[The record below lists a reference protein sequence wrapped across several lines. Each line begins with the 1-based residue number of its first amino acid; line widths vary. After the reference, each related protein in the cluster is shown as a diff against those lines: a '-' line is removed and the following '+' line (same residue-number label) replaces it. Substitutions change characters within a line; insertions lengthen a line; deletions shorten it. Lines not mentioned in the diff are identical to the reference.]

1 MADPSEEVLQSEPR
15 GSGQTLLPA
24 LRTYWPWVLVGAVVF
39 AVVAFAVSA
48 ERSSRYRASGN
59 VFLVT
64 AQDAPVPVEGQT
76 VDPVRRVR
84 NEAEVMMSR
93 DVAGSA
99 SRRLGTMTTADVLS
113 AVEATPSTKT
123 DIVTLSA
130 SAGSA
135 RESVR
140 LLNAVEAAYETLT
153 RERAQAAY
161 QNVLAQLQ
169 RDRSDAEARLRAVQG
184 TLTVDPNNA
193 EAGARQSELLS
204 QDIASIQEQATELSL
219 KQLNAERPV
228 RLFAHFDPPTKKIS
242 PNPLRNAVL
251 GALLGAFVATL
262 LVWWRASRSRFAVRP
277 SVAAA
282 RLGLPLLGDVPAKQ
296 SGRPTGTRGGPR
308 DTYHWIVAI
317 VDRAVQECPSKVII
331 VTGADDTRASASVVG
346 NLAAAAQEAGRP
358 AVLVDA
364 DARTAFL
371 TSALDADA
379 VPGFSDVVAEDLSV
393 TDVGL
398 SRDIDGTTIQFVPIG
413 TRRLGTGG
421 FYSSGGAIDALR
433 AFDGAAGEVYLH
445 LPPLPTS
452 PETAALAHEAAGVV
466 AVVRPRTPLASL
478 DRLGAVAEAFDLN
491 MLGYVFDRQVWSGEG
506 PRRLVERVPRRLVE
520 KVSSLIGGAADGSS
534 TVSTEPAATKSNQRV
549 PKQDSRRSRSSRR
562 LKVPAGR
569 RERR

>member
-1 MADPSEEVLQSEPR
+1 MADPSEVVLQSEPR
-15 GSGQTLLPA
+15 GPAQTLLRA
-24 LRTYWPWVLVGAVVF
+24 LRSYWPWVLVGAVVF

-93 DVAGSA
+93 DVASRA
-99 SRRLGTMTTADVLS
+99 SRQLGTMTTADVLS

-169 RDRSDAEARLRAVQG
+169 RDRSDVEARLRAVQG
-184 TLTVDPNNA
+184 TLTVDPNSA
-193 EAGARQSELLS
+193 EAARQSELLS

-219 KQLNAERPV
+219 KQLNAETPV
-228 RLFAHFDPPTKKIS
+228 RLFAPLDPPTKKIS

-251 GALLGAFVATL
+251 GALLGASVATL
-262 LVWWRASRSRFAVRP
+262 LVWWRASRSRVAVRP

-282 RLGLPLLGDVPAKQ
+282 HLGLPLLGDVPAKQ
-296 SGRPTGTRGGPR
+296 SGSPTGTRGGLR
-308 DTYHWIVAI
+308 DTYHWILAI

-346 NLAAAAQEAGRP
+346 NLAATAQEAGRP
-358 AVLVDA
+358 ALLVDA

-379 VPGFSDVVAEDLSV
+379 APGFSDVVAEGLSV

-398 SRDIDGTTIQFVPIG
+398 SRDIDGTRIQFVPIG

-421 FYSSGGAIDALR
+421 IYSSGGAIDALR

-452 PETAALAHEAAGVV
+452 PETAALAREAAGVV

-506 PRRLVERVPRRLVE
+506 PRRLVE
-520 KVSSLIGGAADGSS
+520 KVSSLIGGAANGTS
-534 TVSTEPAATKSNQRV
+534 TVSTEPATTKSNRRV
-549 PKQDSRRSRSSRR
+549 PEQDSRRSRSSRR

-569 RERR
+569 RGRR

>member
-1 MADPSEEVLQSEPR
+1 MGDPSEKVLQSEPR
-15 GSGQTLLPA
+15 GPGQTLLRA
-24 LRTYWPWVLVGAVVF
+24 LRSYWPWVLVGAVVF

-93 DVAGSA
+93 DVASRA
-99 SRRLGTMTTADVLS
+99 SRQLGTMTTADVLS

-169 RDRSDAEARLRAVQG
+169 RDRSDVEARLRAVQG

-193 EAGARQSELLS
+193 EAARQSELLS

-219 KQLNAERPV
+219 KQLNAETPV
-228 RLFAHFDPPTKKIS
+228 RLFAPLDPPTKKIS

-262 LVWWRASRSRFAVRP
+262 LVWWRASRSRVAVRP

-296 SGRPTGTRGGPR
+296 SGPPTGTRGRPR
-308 DTYHWIVAI
+308 DTYHWILAI

-346 NLAAAAQEAGRP
+346 NLAAAAKEAGRP
-358 AVLVDA
+358 ALLVDA

-379 VPGFSDVVAEDLSV
+379 APGFSDVVAEGLSV

-421 FYSSGGAIDALR
+421 IYSSGGAIDALR
-433 AFDGAAGEVYLH
+433 AFDGAAGDVYLH

-452 PETAALAHEAAGVV
+452 PETAALAREAAGVV

-506 PRRLVERVPRRLVE
+506 PRRLVERVPRRL
-520 KVSSLIGGAADGSS
+520 IGGAANGSS
-534 TVSTEPAATKSNQRV
+534 TVSTEPATMKSNRRV
-549 PKQDSRRSRSSRR
+549 PEQDSRRSRSSRR

-569 RERR
+569 RGRR

>member
-15 GSGQTLLPA
+15 GPGQTLLRA
-24 LRTYWPWVLVGAVVF
+24 LRSYWPWVLVGAVVF

-93 DVAGSA
+93 DVASRA

-169 RDRSDAEARLRAVQG
+169 RDRSDVEARLRAVQG

-193 EAGARQSELLS
+193 EAARQSELLS
-204 QDIASIQEQATELSL
+204 QDIASIQGQATELSL
-219 KQLNAERPV
+219 KQLNAETPV
-228 RLFAHFDPPTKKIS
+228 RLFAPLDPPTKKIS

-282 RLGLPLLGDVPAKQ
+282 RLGLPLLGDVPAKH
-296 SGRPTGTRGGPR
+296 SGPPTGTRGGPR
-308 DTYHWIVAI
+308 DTYHWILAI

-346 NLAAAAQEAGRP
+346 KLAAAAQEAGRP
-358 AVLVDA
+358 ALLVDA

-371 TSALDADA
+371 TSALEADA
-379 VPGFSDVVAEDLSV
+379 APGFSDVVAEGLSV

-421 FYSSGGAIDALR
+421 IYSSGGAIDALR

-506 PRRLVERVPRRLVE
+506 PRRLVERVPRRFVE
-520 KVSSLIGGAADGSS
+520 KVSSLIGGAANGSS
-534 TVSTEPAATKSNQRV
+534 TVSTEPAATKSNRRV
-549 PKQDSRRSRSSRR
+549 PEQHSRRSGSSRR

-569 RERR
+569 RGRR